1 MRKTVSAL
9 LCCLLL
15 WTLLPL
21 NALALGGNPVCR
33 SVQKLTVDGAAVEA
47 EAYNIGGNNFY
58 KLRDIAWLLKDTAAR
73 FDVGWDPAQK
83 LVTVTTRHNYTAPD
97 GHELESRPDYSDR
110 ARRTTQRI
118 TINGGAR
125 DDLTVFNIGDSNFF
139 KLRDLG
145 TALGFGVDYDEPTN
159 TVAITTPASVEPV
172 EFNDF
177 LFLGDSLISN
187 PHWNANLWGRH
198 GHKAFAGGGA
208 VISQFFGCTQ
218 YQVFVGA
225 KSMGMQGTLRGRT
238 PKGICI
244 LLGANDLGLQE
255 AAVVEANYM
264 KLLDEL
270 RGAFDPSV
278 PIFVL
283 AVYPVNMDFQNYYG
297 LTSVRN
303 ERTRTFNTTLANVVL
318 SIDGVWFADGTGPLT
333 DADGMLASNS
343 GDGLHISPLDY
354 DRFYDGIAE
363 ALYATGVVVK
373 AGGS

>member
-9 LCCLLL
+9 LFCLLL

-125 DDLTVFNIGDSNFF
+125 DDLMVFNIGDSNFF

-187 PHWNANLWGRH
+187 PHWNTNLWGRH